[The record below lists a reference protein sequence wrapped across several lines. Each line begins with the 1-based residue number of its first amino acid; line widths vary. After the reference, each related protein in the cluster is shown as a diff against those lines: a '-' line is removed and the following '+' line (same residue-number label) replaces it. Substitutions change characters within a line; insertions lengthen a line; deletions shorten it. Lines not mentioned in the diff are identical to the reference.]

1 MLLLVEFLAEL
12 LCILSIIFASSIILL
27 FLSYLS
33 VSFLF
38 SSLSR
43 LLLACLSSDR
53 V

>member
-1 MLLLVEFLAEL
+1 MLLLVEFLAE